1 MVRNRLR
8 AVPTVLL
15 LAAGCGGKS
24 PAESDAGHAESDAE
38 HALLDT
44 RSLDVADGNL
54 LGIVADY
61 ATPTSCDH
69 GLVLDPSRP
78 EIAMYVWSSD
88 LGCAEAMS
96 GTSLGEIAEIS
107 ILVRGARRGE
117 VDFPPVTMAYPI
129 GRSPDPD
136 TIFLEPD
143 TAGIQTNIAPAGS
156 VRAES
161 GVVVIEAIDADSVTF
176 TVDALLEDG
185 TPVRGRM
192 TVSRACR

>member
-1 MVRNRLR
+1 VN
-8 AVPTVLL
+8 
-15 LAAGCGGKS
+15 AGPPDPGSGGGVACRGLGGS
-24 PAESDAGHAESDAE
+24 PVS
-38 HALLDT
+38 
-44 RSLDVADGNL
+44 
-54 LGIVADY
+54 
-61 ATPTSCDH
+61 
-69 GLVLDPSRP
+69 
-78 EIAMYVWSSD
+78 
-88 LGCAEAMS
+88 
-96 GTSLGEIAEIS
+96 S
-107 ILVRGARRGE
+107 ILGRGARRGE
-117 VDFPPVTMAYPI
+117 VDSPPVTMAYPI
-129 GRSPDPD
+129 GRSADPD